1 MRHLFCY
8 RQLDKRNVLNFLS
21 WQCMLLAGDTSA
33 RSTVSRRELVIKKIN
48 LSMVSLAQEH
58 FPDTKRQLF
67 GPNFDQRLKTRSR
80 TAGIIWKGLQRG
92 ETFFRGGASQ
102 GFQRPWNQY
111 RQFRPFQRGQRQ
123 STGFKSPQFQSSWI
137 FKLNQ

>member
-8 RQLDKRNVLNFLS
+8 RQLDKHNVLNFLS

-33 RSTVSRRELVIKKIN
+33 LVIKKIN

-80 TAGIIWKGLQRG
+80 TAGIIWRGLQRG
-92 ETFFRGGASQ
+92 ETFFRGGSSQ

-123 STGFKSPQFQSSWI
+123 STGFKSTQFQSSWI
-137 FKLNQ
+137 FQFNQ